1 MAELVT
7 RESPV
12 PVYGFL
18 EAEIGLGV
26 VGGAM
31 LTPRNEATQLATL
44 AARVLNGERPQ
55 DIAVEPVQL
64 ATIFDWRQLR
74 RWAIDESHL
83 PTGSEVRFRELTVW
97 DRYRWII
104 LGALGIMAL
113 QAVMIVGLVV
123 QRVRRREVRALKE
136 SEQRYALAA
145 SAGRVGV
152 WDLDVET
159 KTIYVDPALR
169 AVLGSPQDARQ
180 PLEAWLQ
187 LVHADDR
194 ATVVARMRDHIAG
207 HLPFYELEHRMVH
220 QDGSTFWV
228 LVRGTVATRSDSS
241 LRVVGTITDISDRKR
256 AEQKVQ
262 EVQAELARIGRL
274 SALGEF
280 AASIAH
286 EVRHP

>member
-1 MAELVT
+1 M
-7 RESPV
+7 
-12 PVYGFL
+12 
-18 EAEIGLGV
+18 
-26 VGGAM
+26 
-31 LTPRNEATQLATL
+31 
-44 AARVLNGERPQ
+44 
-55 DIAVEPVQL
+55 
-64 ATIFDWRQLR
+64 
-74 RWAIDESHL
+74 
-83 PTGSEVRFRELTVW
+83 
-97 DRYRWII
+97 
-104 LGALGIMAL
+104 
-113 QAVMIVGLVV
+113 
-123 QRVRRREVRALKE
+123 
-136 SEQRYALAA
+136 
-145 SAGRVGV
+145 
-152 WDLDVET
+152 
-159 KTIYVDPALR
+159 
-169 AVLGSPQDARQ
+169 